1 MPDKVSLRHSR
12 SFRAVLATLAA
23 WLVSA
28 NPCIA
33 IPLLLNYQG
42 FLEGSDSLVVVTF
55 EIHPDESGEDALWIE
70 THEITTQEGRFSV
83 LLGSVTPLTPDL
95 FAGDNRY
102 LALSIDGQALSP
114 RQRIVSAAY
123 AIRSGHATDVESED
137 ITPGS
142 IQLSGAQASWDA
154 TGNFSTPLVRT
165 DSLIVGSTPVIDGT
179 GAWIGPQ
186 QIGLSLRDVT
196 TVTFDDS
203 EVFFFNSKWISFD
216 QFDTFLDVAEAGKL
230 DITFAAQISCNNPF
244 ETRITLK
251 QVSPTNQ
258 FLGQFGNTSGAQ
270 SSGASEGATVY
281 NQAIIDVEPGTYR
294 VFIEHQ
300 SGSVVDATLL
310 SGSLIVRQFY

>member
-1 MPDKVSLRHSR
+1 MPDKVSRRHSR

-42 FLEGSDSLVVVTF
+42 FIGGSDSLVVVSF
-55 EIHPDESGEDALWIE
+55 KVYSDESGGDVLWME
-70 THEITTQEGRFSV
+70 THEITTQADRFSV
-83 LLGSVTPLTPDL
+83 LLGSVTPLAPDL
-95 FAGDNRY
+95 FAGDSRY
-102 LALSIDGQALSP
+102 LTLSIDGQELSP

-123 AIRSGHATDVESED
+123 AIRAGHASDVESED

-154 TGNFSTPLVRT
+154 TGNLSTPVVRT
-165 DSLIVGSTPVIDGT
+165 DSLIIGSTAVIDGT
-179 GAWIGPQ
+179 GAWIGQ
-186 QIGLSLRDVT
+186 QTGLSLGDVT
-196 TVTFDDS
+196 SVSVDDPV
-203 EVFFFNSKWISFD
+203 VFFFNSKWIPFN
-216 QFDTFLDVAEAGKL
+216 QFDTFLDVPEAGKL
-230 DITFAAQISCNNPF
+230 DVTFAAQISCNNPF

-281 NQAIIDVEPGTYR
+281 NQAIIEVEPGTYR
-294 VFIEHQ
+294 IFIEHQ
-300 SGSVVDATLL
+300 SGSVIEATLL
-310 SGSLIVRQFY
+310 SGSLIVRFYY